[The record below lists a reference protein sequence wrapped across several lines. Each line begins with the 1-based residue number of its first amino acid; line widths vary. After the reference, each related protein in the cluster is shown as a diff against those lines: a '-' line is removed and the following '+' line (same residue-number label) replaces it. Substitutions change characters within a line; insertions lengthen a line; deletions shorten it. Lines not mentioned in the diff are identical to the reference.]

1 MSITEYAI
9 GKEKLTQ
16 GMHIM
21 LLYAKLIFVCNKGV
35 IRVDSRQFVVD
46 YDRLNDSSIH

>member
-1 MSITEYAI
+1 MSMNEYAK

-21 LLYAKLIFVCNKGV
+21 LLYAKLIFVCNKGAM
-35 IRVDSRQFVVD
+35 RADSRQFVVD